1 MPALIE
7 EKETDKINWHFYMH
21 QKKLFKTGV
30 ILWENARCVLEI
42 STEKPEKTA
51 NFQKVYK
58 RLWAVLS
65 N

>member
-42 STEKPEKTA
+42 STEKPEK
-51 NFQKVYK
+51 NCQ
-58 RLWAVLS
+58 LS
-65 N
+65 ESL